1 MRAAVFAVMLQQSA
15 AVIVAL
21 MQGISIRTA
30 PEPPP
35 QESTTPRPACG
46 HPHCVD
52 QPKGLVV
59 LVCVKGVL
67 QAANGI
73 LDLALDLIDA
83 AFGLELFITGDLSS
97 GFLDVAAQIFGGTV
111 NAIIVGH
118 GTLLMHTS
126 PD

>member
-1 MRAAVFAVMLQQSA
+1 VQS
-15 AVIVAL
+15 
-21 MQGISIRTA
+21 
-30 PEPPP
+30 
-35 QESTTPRPACG
+35 
-46 HPHCVD
+46 
-52 QPKGLVV
+52 
-59 LVCVKGVL
+59 VL

-83 AFGLELFITGDLSS
+83 AFGLELFITGDLSG